1 MKAIKILAVLALVM
15 FVVEVLGDA
24 ATGFMREREDYQ
36 EQVEKREHEHRKE
49 TCTLQ
54 LKAVRGE
61 QAVDSIHNKS
71 GQMFLPYTV
80 ESITIENVTLL
91 SLLICGVLM
100 ILMMRNVS
108 RKQVFIQQNANL
120 IAGIGFSLE
129 VNGLVLMTL
138 HYLSPASSDGSQQYL
153 IFMLIGV
160 FFLFINCLF
169 KLGIQMQEEQDLT
182 V

>member
-1 MKAIKILAVLALVM
+1 MALLIFHSSCIGYVLSLARMGLFHGTFKL
-15 FVVEVLGDA
+15 
-24 ATGFMREREDYQ
+24 RQ
-36 EQVEKREHEHRKE
+36 
-49 TCTLQ
+49 
-54 LKAVRGE
+54 
-61 QAVDSIHNKS
+61 
-71 GQMFLPYTV
+71 
-80 ESITIENVTLL
+80 NVTLL

-100 ILMMRNVS
+100 ILMMRNVR

>member
-1 MKAIKILAVLALVM
+1 MKLKWIEKKYSVDETTFVMYCLGIIAGCGIFTAIIGNLTLCYRLGKDDTPDFIWQIL
-15 FVVEVLGDA
+15 
-24 ATGFMREREDYQ
+24 
-36 EQVEKREHEHRKE
+36 
-49 TCTLQ
+49 
-54 LKAVRGE
+54 
-61 QAVDSIHNKS
+61 
-71 GQMFLPYTV
+71 P
-80 ESITIENVTLL
+80 ENVTLL
-91 SLLICGVLM
+91 SLLICGILMFLM
-100 ILMMRNVS
+100 IRNVR
-108 RKQVFIQQNANL
+108 RKQVFTLQNANL

-129 VNGLVLMTL
+129 VNGLVLMIL

>member
-1 MKAIKILAVLALVM
+1 MALLIFHSSCIGYVLSLARMGLFHGTFKL
-15 FVVEVLGDA
+15 
-24 ATGFMREREDYQ
+24 RQ
-36 EQVEKREHEHRKE
+36 
-49 TCTLQ
+49 
-54 LKAVRGE
+54 
-61 QAVDSIHNKS
+61 
-71 GQMFLPYTV
+71 
-80 ESITIENVTLL
+80 NVTLL

-100 ILMMRNVS
+100 ILMMRNVR

-129 VNGLVLMTL
+129 VNGLVLITL

>member
-1 MKAIKILAVLALVM
+1 MKLKWIEKKYSAEETTFIMYCLGIIAGCGIFSAIIRNLTLCYRLGKDDTPDFIWQIL
-15 FVVEVLGDA
+15 
-24 ATGFMREREDYQ
+24 
-36 EQVEKREHEHRKE
+36 
-49 TCTLQ
+49 
-54 LKAVRGE
+54 
-61 QAVDSIHNKS
+61 
-71 GQMFLPYTV
+71 P
-80 ESITIENVTLL
+80 ENVTLL

-100 ILMMRNVS
+100 ILMMRNVR